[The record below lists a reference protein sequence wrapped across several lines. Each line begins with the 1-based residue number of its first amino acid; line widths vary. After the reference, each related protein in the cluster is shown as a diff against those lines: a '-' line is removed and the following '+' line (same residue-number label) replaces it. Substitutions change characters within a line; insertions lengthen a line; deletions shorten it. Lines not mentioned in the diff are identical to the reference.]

1 MQLGFSDIVV
11 DNFRLQRSDKLT
23 RLCLEKLS
31 RWLTAQSAME
41 DLFFFP
47 SSNLS
52 LMDRLE
58 FAGLGLYL

>member
-31 RWLTAQSAME
+31 RWLTAQSAIE
-41 DLFFFP
+41 DLFSFP
-47 SSNLS
+47 SSNLL
-52 LMDRLE
+52 LMDRLD
-58 FAGLGLYL
+58 FAGFGISL